1 MVKKNLKK
9 CSKSLVIREMQIKMT
24 LRFYLISIRIPK
36 IKNSGD
42 NRCWGGCGE
51 RGTLLHC
58 WWNCKLVQPPWKSI
72 WRFLRKLKIDL
83 PKDPAIPHLEIYPK
97 YAPPYHRDMCSSM
110 FIATRVLGDMVLLGL
125 KCRGL
130 IWRA

>member
-1 MVKKNLKK
+1 MAVKHLKK
-9 CSKSLVIREMQIKMT
+9 CSKSLVIRETQIKVNLSFHLT
-24 LRFYLISIRIPK
+24 PIRMAK
-36 IKNSGD
+36 IKTSG
-42 NRCWGGCGE
+42 NNTCWRGCGD
-51 RGTLLHC
+51 RGLLLHC
-58 WWNCKLVQPPWKSI
+58 WWEFKLVQSLWKLI
-72 WRFLRKLKIDL
+72 WNFLRKLKIDL